1 MTSSIKDKTWRAR
14 AWRFGL
20 CAALAGASSACA
32 DTPQRALARA
42 DALIA
47 EGDIDSAHSLLRA
60 MAQRL
65 EDAAD
70 KAALDPAAQVEVL
83 GRLAELN
90 AGSLHNAP
98 QAIADY
104 SRLIRLNPQS
114 DVAIAAQC
122 RMADLYR
129 DAAGEPERA
138 VAALRAAAA
147 ALGTRTAG
155 AQVRQNIWGTLMA
168 MGNYPAAYAE
178 AQGVLERWPKSREAS
193 LARLTMGRAD
203 YMEGRYARAA
213 ATLEALM
220 DDTQDGQI
228 QAFAQVEAGNCYQ
241 ELGELPRALTFYY
254 AALKN
259 HPNPGMVQ
267 DKIARVRERIYH
279 MAPRDGILNAS
290 RPSRHIAAWQPRPTP
305 QDLGIGAPLIE
316 GPVPATLR
324 P

>member
-1 MTSSIKDKTWRAR
+1 MTSSIKVPGWGAR
-14 AWRFGL
+14 AGRTAGL
-20 CAALAGASSACA
+20 CMALAAAPLACA
-32 DTPQRALARA
+32 DTPQGALGRA

-47 EGDIDSAHSLLRA
+47 QGDIDSAHSLLRA

-65 EDAAD
+65 EDAD
-70 KAALDPAAQVEVL
+70 KADQHGAAHLQVL

-104 SRLIRLNPQS
+104 SRLIRLDPQS
-114 DVAIAAQC
+114 DAAIAAQC

-129 DAAGEPERA
+129 DATGEPERA
-138 VAALRAAAA
+138 VSALRAAAA
-147 ALGTRTAG
+147 ALGTRTTG
-155 AQVRQNIWGTLMA
+155 AQVRQNLWGTLMA
-168 MGNYPAAYAE
+168 MGNYTAAYAE
-178 AQGVLERWPKSREAS
+178 AQGVLERWPQSREAS

-228 QAFAQVEAGNCYQ
+228 QAFAQIEAGNCYQ

-254 AALKN
+254 LALEH
-259 HPNPGMVQ
+259 HPNPAMVQ

-305 QDLGIGAPLIE
+305 QDLGIGP
-316 GPVPATLR
+316 
-324 P
+324 